1 MWCTACR
8 TATRLFSREQAH
20 EHVRARADET
30 DDCGREDE
38 EGRVSFALMLENAR
52 HARASPATENKINAM
67 YPLTVACA
75 PLSDALPVAVLFA
88 HRPRD

>member
-1 MWCTACR
+1 MRPKVARRKLMWCTACR

-38 EGRVSFALMLENAR
+38 EGRVSFALVLEKREAR
-52 HARASPATENKINAM
+52 TSE
-67 YPLTVACA
+67 
-75 PLSDALPVAVLFA
+75 SGD
-88 HRPRD
+88 